1 MGDHEGPFSKSSL
14 PKPKKMHNPSLSIR
28 VNLLESFQTR
38 ETVQLYAKCHKRR
51 KTSSSLS
58 SNITFPSYHT
68 LYKADAHTAS
78 HHKLHSI
85 PKDRFSFSYP
95 NSMSHVPANL
105 GVCLSSMIS
114 LQCSGCALPRFLHED

>member
-1 MGDHEGPFSKSSL
+1 MKVLFLKAACQSQ
-14 PKPKKMHNPSLSIR
+14 KKMHNPSLSIR
-28 VNLLESFQTR
+28 VNLLESFQIQ
-38 ETVQLYAKCHKRR
+38 ETVELYAKCHKWR

-85 PKDRFSFSYP
+85 PKDMFSLSYP

-114 LQCSGCALPRFLHED
+114 LQCSGCALPRFLDED